1 MSPMYLEGISDVLGR
16 LRSALEQV
24 PDLTADGVRD
34 AVLDIG
40 ARAAEKA
47 PVDTGALRGSMTT
60 DAVVIN
66 DEVIGEVRF
75 TEQYAAVQH
84 ERVDFKHPQGGEAKY
99 LEKAAIEK
107 TEMVRAKAAAA
118 LNDLFGGG

>member
-1 MSPMYLEGISDVLGR
+1 MIPMYLEGVSDVLSR
-16 LRSALEQV
+16 LSGALEQV

-84 ERVDFKHPQGGEAKY
+84 ERVDFIHPQGGEAKF

-107 TEMVRAKAAAA
+107 TEQVRRKVGSA
-118 LNDLFGGG
+118 LNRLFGGG